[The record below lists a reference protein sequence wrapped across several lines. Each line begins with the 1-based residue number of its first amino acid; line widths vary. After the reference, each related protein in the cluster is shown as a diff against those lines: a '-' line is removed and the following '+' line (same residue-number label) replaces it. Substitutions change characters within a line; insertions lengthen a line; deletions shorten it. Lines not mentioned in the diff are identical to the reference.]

1 MNHTEVIERATIIN
15 RDTFR
20 LDTDNPEIGDSG
32 TRLANYAVHVLY
44 DFDAGQ
50 RTA

>member
-32 TRLANYAVHVLY
+32 TVEVSVSGSHH
-44 DFDAGQ
+44 DARTHLQGQ
-50 RTA
+50 